1 MTAGAR
7 DFIDTIA
14 DIFTRRGAEAYLGE
28 AVTVA
33 EHMLQAATLARAA
46 SAPDALVAAALLH
59 DIGHFTSAFGTYS
72 PDDTI
77 DRHHDAA
84 GAAMLARHFPTR
96 VAETVSLHVAAKR
109 YLCAVEPGYRD
120 ALSTASQHSLT
131 LQGGP
136 MTPAGIDAFRRLPCY
151 RDAVQVRRW
160 DDAAKVA
167 GAPTPGFHAFRPML
181 ARMVAGA

>member
-1 MTAGAR
+1 MNSSDIVDLIAGLFA
-7 DFIDTIA
+7 
-14 DIFTRRGAEAYLGE
+14 RRGAQAYLGE
-28 AVTVA
+28 PVTVA
-33 EHMLQAATLARAA
+33 EHMLQTAALAQAEG
-46 SAPDALVAAALLH
+46 APDTWLSPRSCT
-59 DIGHFTSAFGTYS
+59 TSAISQANSADIRRRILSTGGMTRPVRLSGWRVCFRLPSPNASVCMWRPSAIFAPSS
-72 PDDTI
+72 PDI
-77 DRHHDAA
+77 A
-84 GAAMLARHFPTR
+84 TR
-96 VAETVSLHVAAKR
+96 CRRLRSTVSR
-109 YLCAVEPGYRD
+109 
-120 ALSTASQHSLT
+120 